1 MSKRITAY
9 LHAYVGHG
17 REAGAETTIHDLLK
31 SLVSA
36 GWEANVVLSE
46 PHYVGGERVQ
56 PYYVDGV
63 FVRMEDGGDTL
74 LEAAAYSDVLISH
87 LDNSERTTYVAQ
99 KYNKVCVQL
108 IHNTMWQ
115 TEGYIACGPDLLV
128 YNTQW
133 VRSHHEGNTNPVAA
147 IPRQLPQ
154 GADTLMRV
162 DFVMTPERQTTKIPG
177 IVVHPQID
185 PELYVSEG
193 SHDHITYV
201 NFHKNKGP
209 DIFWRLAAKLPDV
222 QFLGV
227 LGGYGDQEIPEVVPD
242 NVTLIENTRDMR
254 EVYALTRA
262 MLVPSM
268 YESFGRVAIEAAA
281 SGIPTIH
288 SDTPGLRESL
298 NYNDW
303 KLGLMIDRIDHDNI
317 EVWAD
322 AVKAVMDGRYYPT
335 YQKKAASC
343 SRYWDLKRVEETA
356 NFVKI
361 LEGFLPAT

>member
-1 MSKRITAY
+1 
-9 LHAYVGHG
+9 
-17 REAGAETTIHDLLK
+17 
-31 SLVSA
+31 
-36 GWEANVVLSE
+36 
-46 PHYVGGERVQ
+46 
-56 PYYVDGV
+56 
-63 FVRMEDGGDTL
+63 
-74 LEAAAYSDVLISH
+74 
-87 LDNSERTTYVAQ
+87 
-99 KYNKVCVQL
+99 
-108 IHNTMWQ
+108 
-115 TEGYIACGPDLLV
+115 
-128 YNTQW
+128 
-133 VRSHHEGNTNPVAA
+133 
-147 IPRQLPQ
+147 
-154 GADTLMRV
+154 MRV
-162 DFVMTPERQTTKIPG
+162 DFVMIPERKTTKIPG

-185 PELYVSEG
+185 PKQYETEG

-201 NFHKNKGP
+201 NFHENKGP

-227 LGGYGDQEIPEVVPD
+227 LGGYGDQKIPEVVPD

-335 YQKKAASC
+335 YQKKALSA
-343 SRYWDLKRVEETA
+343 SRYWDLKRTEETA
-356 NFVKI
+356 NFVQT